1 MTNKEMP
8 NAIGVILDGNRR
20 FATEQGL
27 PTLEGHRAGFEKVKE
42 LVRWAKEFDVGTV
55 YIYAFSTENWN
66 RAEAEVSYL
75 MELFAQAFSGEL
87 IDEIMQDDG
96 RVVFLGDRSR
106 VPPALVKEMERTEAK
121 TRDGKGGTLA
131 VCLSYGGRAEIVAAA
146 NKLIREGKEIQTE
159 EEFSSALWSAGLP
172 DPDLIIRTS
181 GEQRLSGF
189 LTWQSVYSE
198 LFFTATKWP
207 AFTKEE
213 FVSILEE
220 YATRERRK
228 GK

>member
-1 MTNKEMP
+1 MTSNEAPK
-8 NAIGVILDGNRR
+8 AIGVILDGNRR
-20 FATEQGL
+20 FAKERGL

-42 LVRWAKEFDVGTV
+42 LMRWAKELDIRTV

-66 RAEAEVSYL
+66 RAPDEVSYL
-75 MELFAQAFSGEL
+75 MQLFAQAFSGEL
-87 IDEIMQDDG
+87 IDEIVEDDG

-106 VPPALVKEMERTEAK
+106 IPSALVQEMERTEER
-121 TRDGKGGTLA
+121 TRNGKGGTLA
-131 VCLSYGGRAEIVAAA
+131 VCLSYGGRAEILAAA
-146 NKLIREGKEIQTE
+146 NKLIREGKEIESE
-159 EEFSSALWSAGLP
+159 EAFSAALWSAGLP

-198 LFFTATKWP
+198 LFFTDTKWP

-213 FVSILEE
+213 FLSIIEE